1 MNEIDDE
8 TLYAY
13 LGELAKS
20 DSPDRELA
28 AISAAASTAARRE
41 LPGLLA
47 HLTQVRDSKQ

>member
-13 LGELAKS
+13 LGELVMGS
-20 DSPDRELA
+20 SPDREPA
-28 AISAAASTAARRE
+28 AICAAAETAARRE